1 MIKFDLSLA
10 HGRAVAIDVA
20 DPDESILGELHP
32 AERTRALT
40 LSPIRRREWV
50 AGRRALRHALTGVA
64 PTAAASPVLADDR
77 GAPVLAAGAVGSIS
91 HKRAIAVALAAGD
104 EGWTVGVDLEVL
116 GPRRVDISERIL
128 TRAELATLAQ
138 TAPTGEP
145 RDRAVLLAFAL
156 KEAVYKAIDP
166 HLRRYVG
173 FLEVQVWP
181 SLDGTARVEPLT
193 DWGGLALE
201 ATWLERDGNL
211 LCTARARQR
220 SGRS

>member
-1 MIKFDLSLA
+1 MIKFDLALA

-20 DPDESILGELHP
+20 DPDDTVLAELHP
-32 AERTRALT
+32 DERTRALT

-64 PTAAASPVLADDR
+64 PAAAESPVLADDR
-77 GAPVLAAGAVGSIS
+77 GAPVLPAGAVGSIS
-91 HKRAIAVALAAGD
+91 HKRAIAVALAASAS
-104 EGWTVGVDLEVL
+104 GWTVGVDLEVL

-128 TRAELATLAQ
+128 TKAELSTLAS
-138 TAPTGEP
+138 TAPAGDA

-181 SLDGTARVEPLT
+181 SLDGTARIEPLT
-193 DWGGLALE
+193 DWGGLSVE
-201 ATWLERDGNL
+201 ATWLELDGNL
-211 LCTARARQR
+211 VCTARARR
-220 SGRS
+220 

>member
-20 DPDESILGELHP
+20 DPDDSILAELHP
-32 AERTRALT
+32 DERTRALT

-64 PTAAASPVLADDR
+64 PIAAESPVLADDR

-91 HKRAIAVALAAGD
+91 HKRAIAVALAASN

-128 TRAELATLAQ
+128 TKAELATLAS
-138 TAPTGEP
+138 TAAGDA
-145 RDRAVLLAFAL
+145 RDRAVLLGFAL

-173 FLEVQVWP
+173 FQEVQVWP
-181 SLDGTARVEPLT
+181 APDGTARIEPLT

-201 ATWLERDGNL
+201 ASWLELDGNL
-211 LCTARARQR
+211 LCTARARK
-220 SGRS
+220 G

>member
-1 MIKFDLSLA
+1 MIRFDLTLA
-10 HGRAVAIDVA
+10 HGRAVAVDVT
-20 DPDESILGELHP
+20 DPDESVLGELHP
-32 AERTRALT
+32 DERTRALT

-50 AGRRALRHALTGVA
+50 AGRRALRAALVGVA
-64 PTAAASPVLADDR
+64 PAAAASPVLADDR

-91 HKRAIAVALAAGD
+91 HKRAIAIALGACD
-104 EGWTVGVDLEVL
+104 DGWTVGIDLEVL

-128 TRAELATLAQ
+128 TRAELATLAA
-138 TAPTGEP
+138 TTPTGEA

-173 FLEVQVWP
+173 FQEVQVWP
-181 SLDGTARVEPLT
+181 SPDGTARIDPLT

-211 LCTARARQR
+211 VCTARARR
-220 SGRS
+220 GTGS

>member
-20 DPDESILGELHP
+20 DPDDAILAELHP
-32 AERTRALT
+32 DERTRALT

-64 PTAAASPVLADDR
+64 PTAAAAPVLADDR
-77 GAPVLAAGAVGSIS
+77 GAPVLGPGAVGSIS
-91 HKRAIAVALAAGD
+91 HKRAIAVALGAGD
-104 EGWTVGVDLEVL
+104 SGWTVGVDLEVL

-128 TRAELATLAQ
+128 TRPELATLAT
-138 TAPTGEP
+138 TATSGDA

-173 FLEVQVWP
+173 FQEVLVWP
-181 SLDGTARVEPLT
+181 SLDGSARIEPLT
-193 DWGGLALE
+193 DWGGLVLE
-201 ATWLERDGNL
+201 ATWLELDGNL
-211 LCTARARQR
+211 LCTARARR
-220 SGRS
+220 A